1 MMNETGVPLI
11 LVVDDDRMVRL
22 LARQALEQAGFLVE
36 EAHDGKEA
44 LAQFD
49 RLNPDLVLL
58 DVVMPVLDGFET
70 CAQIRQRA
78 GGRRVP
84 ILMTTASDDV
94 ESIHRAFEM
103 GATDFINK
111 PLPWA
116 LLGYRVR
123 YMLRSASVLTKLSR
137 SEERLRAAQQVAK
150 LGYWEWDL
158 ESDTIALS
166 EMSQLLFGD
175 AGRQIKDFRDV
186 IAAVHTEDRERVHVA
201 LRTAAA
207 GAHPLTVEFRSGE
220 TVGREP
226 TWMHAQGNV
235 SVSSADRRLFSGT
248 FQDISEIK
256 RSEAQT
262 RYLAYFDSLTG
273 LPNRVSLAAQLEQW
287 LSGCRRHGRTL
298 AVLLL
303 DLDNFKQIN
312 ETLGHDAGD
321 RLLSL
326 IATRLRNSV
335 RLEDSV
341 AALATGKHDA
351 SLARMGGD
359 EFTILLSELA
369 SVDDAERIAE
379 RVIAAV
385 REPISLDGHEVVVS
399 ASMGISMFPL
409 DGDDPN
415 SLMANADAAMY
426 HAKEA
431 GGDRIA
437 FYNKPMRSAA
447 ANRFSMEMALRRA
460 LERDQFLLQYQ
471 PKLDL
476 ASGRI
481 TSVEALLRWNHPE
494 LGLVSPLEFIPLA
507 EETGLILAITEW
519 VLHTACA
526 QARTWRSTICPEMS
540 IAVNLSARHFR
551 QPDLATQIAGILAQ
565 YDLVPAAIEI
575 EITESAIMGN
585 MELAQAITNDL
596 KALGCAVSIDDF
608 GTGYSS
614 LAYLKQFAVD
624 HLKIDRSFIS
634 GLPRD
639 ADDAAIVQAVVG
651 MAGVLGM
658 RVIAEGV
665 ETAQQLNHLVTLG
678 CHEAQGYLIS
688 RPVGA
693 EQIEALLIAR
703 GEGQRVLEE
712 AVA

>member
-1 MMNETGVPLI
+1 MMTESGVPLI

-22 LARQALEQAGFLVE
+22 LARQALEQAGFVVE
-36 EAHDGKEA
+36 EAENGSVA

-49 RLNPDLVLL
+49 CLNPDLVLL
-58 DVVMPVLDGFET
+58 DVVMPILDGFET
-70 CAQIRQRA
+70 CSQIRHRA

-94 ESIHRAFEM
+94 ESIHRAFEV

-123 YMLRSASVLTKLSR
+123 YMLRSAAVLTKLSR
-137 SEERLRAAQQVAK
+137 SEERLRAAQQVAR

-158 ESDTIALS
+158 ESDAVVLS
-166 EMSQLLFGD
+166 EMSQLLLGE
-175 AGRQIKDFRDV
+175 AGRRVTEFRDI
-186 IAAVHTEDRERVHVA
+186 IAAAYPDDQERLHVA

-207 GAHPLTVEFRSGE
+207 GAYPLTVEFRSQHASA
-220 TVGREP
+220 REP
-226 TWMHAQGNV
+226 TWIHAQG
-235 SVSSADRRLFSGT
+235 SVSQGAANRRQFSGT
-248 FQDISEIK
+248 LQDISEIK

-273 LPNRVSLAAQLEQW
+273 LPNRVSMAAQLEQW
-287 LSGCRRHGRTL
+287 LSSCRRHGRSL

-326 IATRLRNSV
+326 VATRLRNSV

-341 AALATGKHDA
+341 AAVATGQHDS

-359 EFTILLSELA
+359 EFTILLSEIA
-369 SVDDAERIAE
+369 SVEDAERIGE
-379 RVIAAV
+379 RIVAAM
-385 REPISLDGHEVVVS
+385 REPISLDGHDVVVS
-399 ASMGISMFPL
+399 ASMGISVFPM

-415 SLMANADAAMY
+415 ILMANADAAMY

-431 GGDRIA
+431 GGDRLA

-460 LERDQFLLQYQ
+460 LERDQFMLHYQ

-481 TSVEALLRWNHPE
+481 TSVEALLRWNHPD

-526 QARTWRSTICPEMS
+526 QARAWRAAICPDMS

-551 QPDLATQIAGILAQ
+551 QPDLATQIADILAQ
-565 YDLVPAAIEI
+565 HGLPPAAIEI

-585 MELAQAITNDL
+585 MELAQAITSQL

-624 HLKIDRSFIS
+624 HLKIDRSFIR

-651 MAGVLGM
+651 MAGMLGM

-665 ETAQQLNHLVTLG
+665 ETAQQLSHLVKLG

-688 RPVGA
+688 RPVSA
-693 EQIEALLIAR
+693 EQIEALLLAR
-703 GEGQRVLEE
+703 GEG
-712 AVA
+712 VAMLAESCA

>member
-1 MMNETGVPLI
+1 MTTETREPLI
-11 LVVDDDRMVRL
+11 LIVDDDRMIRR
-22 LARQALEQAGFLVE
+22 LARQGLEHAGFRVA
-36 EAHDGKEA
+36 EAEDGSIA
-44 LAQFD
+44 LSTFD
-49 RLNPDLVLL
+49 QLKPDLVLL

-70 CAQIRQRA
+70 CARIRQRP
-78 GGRRVP
+78 GGPRIP
-84 ILMTTASDDV
+84 ILMMTASDDV
-94 ESIHRAFEM
+94 KSIHRAFEV

-123 YMLRSASVLTKLSR
+123 YLLRSASVLTELSR

-158 ESDTIALS
+158 ESDAVGLS
-166 EMSQLLFGD
+166 EMSQHLLGGD
-175 AGRQIKDFRDV
+175 GRQVTGFDDV
-186 IAAVHTEDRERVHVA
+186 MTTVHTEDRERVHVA
-201 LRTAAA
+201 LRKAAA
-207 GAHPLTVEFRSGE
+207 GAHPLNIEFRSSDAME
-220 TVGREP
+220 REP
-226 TWMHAQGNV
+226 SWMHAQGSV
-235 SVSSADRRLFSGT
+235 SVVASDRRIFTGT
-248 FQDISEIK
+248 FQDITEIK

-262 RYLAYFDSLTG
+262 RYLAYFDTLTG
-273 LPNRVSLAAQLEQW
+273 LPNRLSSAGQLDQC

-298 AVLLL
+298 AVLLF

-326 IATRLRNSV
+326 VATRLRNCV
-335 RLEDSV
+335 RLEDAVS
-341 AALATGKHDA
+341 ASSAGRHEA

-369 SVDDAERIAE
+369 TVDDAERVAE
-379 RVIAAV
+379 RILAAV
-385 REPISLDGHEVVVS
+385 REPVHLDGYDLVVS
-399 ASMGISMFPL
+399 ASMGISLFPL
-409 DGDDPN
+409 DGDD
-415 SLMANADAAMY
+415 SSTLMANADAAMY
-426 HAKEA
+426 HAKAA

-437 FYNKPMRSAA
+437 FFNKPMRSAA

-476 ASGRI
+476 ASRRI
-481 TSVEALLRWNHPE
+481 TSVEALLRWNHPD

-507 EETGLILAITEW
+507 EETGMIIAISEW

-526 QARTWRSTICPEMS
+526 QVRHWRTTICPEMS
-540 IAVNLSARHFR
+540 ISVNLSANHFR
-551 QPDLATQIAGILAQ
+551 EPELANQLAAILAVYDLA
-565 YDLVPAAIEI
+565 PAAIEI
-575 EITESAIMGN
+575 EITESAIMGDL
-585 MELAQAITNDL
+585 ELARLITNDL

-614 LAYLKQFAVD
+614 LAYLKQFKVD
-624 HLKIDRSFIS
+624 HLKIDRSFIR

-639 ADDAAIVQAVVG
+639 ADDTAIVQAVVS
-651 MAGVLGM
+651 MASVLGM

-665 ETAQQLNHLVTLG
+665 ETEQQLNHLIALG

-693 EQIEALLIAR
+693 EQIEALMLAR
-703 GEGQRVLEE
+703 GDCQPVL
-712 AVA
+712 AGASI